1 MASLNLGV
9 TDRKS
14 GHLVVIRRG
23 RPSTVD
29 FTQILI
35 QETTGRKV
43 TVLIQAQSG
52 EQFIVSGENCG
63 DVLQTDQGTKL
74 PFNIYTV
81 VKFL

>member
-9 TDRKS
+9 TDRNS
-14 GHLVVIRRG
+14 GHLVVTRRG
-23 RPSTVD
+23 RPCTVD

-43 TVLIQAQSG
+43 TVLIQASSG

-63 DVLQTDQGTKL
+63 DGLQTDQGIKL
-74 PFNIYTV
+74 PFNNYIV